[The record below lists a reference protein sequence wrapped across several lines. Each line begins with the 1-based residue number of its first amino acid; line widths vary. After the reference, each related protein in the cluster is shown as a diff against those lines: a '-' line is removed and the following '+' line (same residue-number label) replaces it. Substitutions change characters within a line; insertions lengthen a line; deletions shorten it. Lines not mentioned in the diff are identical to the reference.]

1 LISVYVIFFL
11 IGLFKTL
18 RFVLDQVSE
27 YMVKVVRD
35 IDAGASVRD
44 AAKKLDS
51 LGIGSLLVKKDGDYV
66 GMVSETEITRQSV
79 AKNLDPNNTKI
90 SDILNP
96 DIDYNDQEETMSRA
110 IAIMREKR
118 LRYLIVRDG
127 KTVAGILSVKDLLAY
142 YEKWFQLIL

>member
-1 LISVYVIFFL
+1 M
-11 IGLFKTL
+11 
-18 RFVLDQVSE
+18 DQVSE

-51 LGIGSLLVKKDGDYV
+51 LGIGLLLVKKDGDYV

>member
-1 LISVYVIFFL
+1 M
-11 IGLFKTL
+11 
-18 RFVLDQVSE
+18 DQVSE
-27 YMVKVVRD
+27 YIVKVVRD

-90 SDILNP
+90 SGILNP

>member
-1 LISVYVIFFL
+1 MCIRDSFL

-90 SDILNP
+90 SGILNP
-96 DIDYNDQEETMSRA
+96 DIDYNDQDETMSRA
-110 IAIMREKR
+110 IAIKREKR

>member
-1 LISVYVIFFL
+1 M
-11 IGLFKTL
+11 
-18 RFVLDQVSE
+18 DQVSE

-127 KTVAGILSVKDLLAY
+127 ETVAGILLVKDLLAY

>member
-1 LISVYVIFFL
+1 M
-11 IGLFKTL
+11 

-27 YMVKVVRD
+27 YIVKMVRD

>member
-1 LISVYVIFFL
+1 M
-11 IGLFKTL
+11 
-18 RFVLDQVSE
+18 DQVSE

-35 IDAGASVRD
+35 IDAGPSVRD

-79 AKNLDPNNTKI
+79 AKNLDPNNSKI
-90 SDILNP
+90 SGILNP

-118 LRYLIVRDG
+118 LRYLIGRDG

>member
-1 LISVYVIFFL
+1 M
-11 IGLFKTL
+11 

-110 IAIMREKR
+110 IAIIREKR
-118 LRYLIVRDG
+118 LRYLIVRGG

>member
-1 LISVYVIFFL
+1 M
-11 IGLFKTL
+11 

-66 GMVSETEITRQSV
+66 GMVSETEITRKSV

-90 SDILNP
+90 SGILNP

>member
-1 LISVYVIFFL
+1 MISVYVIFL

-27 YMVKVVRD
+27 YIVKVVRD

-51 LGIGSLLVKKDGDYV
+51 LGIGSLLVKKDTDYV
-66 GMVSETEITRQSV
+66 GIVTEQEITRQLV

-90 SDILNP
+90 SGILNP

>member
-1 LISVYVIFFL
+1 M
-11 IGLFKTL
+11 

-127 KTVAGILSVKDLLAY
+127 KTVAGILSVKDLLAF

>member
-1 LISVYVIFFL
+1 M
-11 IGLFKTL
+11 
-18 RFVLDQVSE
+18 DQVSE

-66 GMVSETEITRQSV
+66 GMVSETEITRLSV

-90 SDILNP
+90 SGILNP

>member
-1 LISVYVIFFL
+1 LISVYVIFL

-18 RFVLDQVSE
+18 RFVLDRVSE

-90 SDILNP
+90 SGILNP

-110 IAIMREKR
+110 IAIIREKR

>member
-1 LISVYVIFFL
+1 M
-11 IGLFKTL
+11 

-51 LGIGSLLVKKDGDYV
+51 LGIGSLLVKKDTDYV
-66 GMVSETEITRQSV
+66 GIVTEQEITRQLV
-79 AKNLDPNNTKI
+79 AKNLDPNNTKVG
-90 SDILNP
+90 DILNP
-96 DIDYNDQEETMSRA
+96 DIDYIDQEETMSRA

-118 LRYLIVRDG
+118 LWYLVVRDG
-127 KTVAGILSVKDLLAY
+127 KTVVGILSVKDLLAF

>member
-1 LISVYVIFFL
+1 M
-11 IGLFKTL
+11 
-18 RFVLDQVSE
+18 DQVSE

-66 GMVSETEITRQSV
+66 GMVSETEITRLSV

-90 SDILNP
+90 SGILNP

-110 IAIMREKR
+110 IAIIREKR

>member
-1 LISVYVIFFL
+1 M
-11 IGLFKTL
+11 

-35 IDAGASVRD
+35 IDAGPSVRD

-96 DIDYNDQEETMSRA
+96 DIDYND
-110 IAIMREKR
+110 
-118 LRYLIVRDG
+118 
-127 KTVAGILSVKDLLAY
+127 
-142 YEKWFQLIL
+142 

>member
-1 LISVYVIFFL
+1 M
-11 IGLFKTL
+11 

-110 IAIMREKR
+110 IAIIREKR